1 MFGVIKIK
9 LQELADAKGVTLYR
23 VSEDTG
29 IGYSTLHKFKEN
41 RVKMINLE
49 YLDKLCRYFD
59 CKPDK
64 ILDYE
69 KDKK

>member
-9 LQELADAKGVTLYR
+9 LQELADEKGVTLYR

-41 RVKMINLE
+41 KVKMINLE
-49 YLDKLCRYFD
+49 YLEILCNYFD

-64 ILDYE
+64 LLTIED
-69 KDKK
+69 